1 MNETKHIRE
10 HLQYNKMGW
19 DIKNIVFDPR
29 QLFDSCQNFIDPG
42 YPSHSHSLQN
52 FESGHFF
59 DLHQNVMDPLH
70 PHQPQHF
77 FYQHHFFDPHQNFMD
92 QTNQRHP
99 HHNFIH
105 TNHEPKLFSKLLL
118 TQITG
123 LRLHKTNNIL
133 LKSFV

>member
-59 DLHQNVMDPLH
+59 DLHTKMLWTPSTH
-70 PHQPQHF
+70 TSHSIF
-77 FYQHHFFDPHQNFMD
+77 FINTIFLTHIKILWTK
-92 QTNQRHP
+92 QTQA
-99 HHNFIH
+99 I
-105 TNHEPKLFSKLLL
+105 
-118 TQITG
+118 
-123 LRLHKTNNIL
+123 
-133 LKSFV
+133 